1 MLAASKTLL
10 ADNSGQGLMEY
21 SLILFFIALAAA
33 FALEALGMKIL
44 GFWEYAMSRWPG

>member
-1 MLAASKTLL
+1 MLVISKTLL

-21 SLILFFIALAAA
+21 SLMLFFIALVVA

-44 GFWEYAMSRWPG
+44 GLLEYAMNRWPD